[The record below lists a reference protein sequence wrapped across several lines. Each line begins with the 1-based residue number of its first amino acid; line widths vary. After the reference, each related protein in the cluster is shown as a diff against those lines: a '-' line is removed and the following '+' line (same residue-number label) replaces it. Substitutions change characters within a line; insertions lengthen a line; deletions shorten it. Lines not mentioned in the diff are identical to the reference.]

1 MAQESQFDSSGY
13 LERQLQTDFLDEFF
27 KILGWDVSNKNNL
40 SPIQR
45 EVLVEKGDTKGR
57 PDYTFR
63 IDGEDRFFVEAKAP
77 SKGTNHPEDI
87 FQAKTYGWNTSKVN
101 VVVLTDFK
109 SFKIYD
115 SSLKPDL
122 KKPKV
127 GLIFDISY
135 LTIAST
141 DFEKI
146 WFFSKNQVL
155 TGSLKRL
162 ISTDTSSRRARI
174 PVETAFLEEMYAWRE
189 KLAKNI
195 FKNNNEINVR
205 TLNDVV
211 QRILDRFIFI
221 RILEDRKIIESK
233 TLHEI
238 EDIWKESKHRDL
250 QPQLNAL
257 FKQLNDDFNGEIF
270 KEHPCETI
278 KYDSEVVAEII
289 EQLYFPVSPYNFA
302 VIPVEILGIMY
313 EKYLGKTIR
322 ITGKRIKIEEKPE
335 VRKAGGVYYTPKW
348 VVKHIVNNTVGNLI
362 RQKTPEE
369 IAQFKI
375 LDPACGSGSFL
386 IGALEKL
393 FEYHHSYYLNN
404 PKDVKRGTLFPAL
417 IFEKDSDGKE
427 SSRLSIEKKSEIL
440 RNNIFGVDL
449 DPQAVEITMMSLYI
463 KVLEGE
469 KALPHDKEFLPK
481 LTNNIKCGNSLVGF
495 DIYRQTTLVGTNEKE
510 KINAFEW
517 QSKLEG
523 FGKICTHNSGF
534 DVIIGNPPYIRI
546 QTMKEWAPREVEYFS
561 KKYQTAKMGNYD
573 IYVVFVEKAIDLLKN
588 GGLFGFILPNKF
600 FQAEYGQNLRLLISK
615 NKLLDQIINFTDQQV
630 FHEATTYTCLLFLSK
645 KEKTTFKYVE
655 IKKLENPDCQLLQI
669 SNPASAPNKTT
680 IMGEIYINE
689 LNEKP
694 WQFAL
699 GDERRLL
706 SKLNKMPY
714 KLESINERIYQ
725 GIVTGSDP
733 IFVVEKIG
741 KEDIGKTIEVY
752 SKSLDKKV
760 KIEKGLLKPL
770 LKGQEIKRYST
781 PAWKYYLLFPYLI
794 ESDKAKLIG
803 TSVMDKNYPNAWKY
817 LNDNKK
823 ALLARDRGKLKVEW
837 YAFGRTQ
844 NIDQFFMPKI
854 MTQVLAKRASFTL
867 DKKGIYY
874 FVGGGNAGGY
884 GVRVKPEFSLDLRYL
899 VAILNSKLLEYCLKK
914 ISTPF
919 RGGFYSYARRFIQ
932 QLPIYIPDPKN
943 NEELNKYNS
952 LIELTDRILELNKII
967 TSENNLAQQDS
978 VKREIIVY
986 EEQINRFVYDLYRI
1000 SPDEEKLIESEDAC

>member
-1 MAQESQFDSSGY
+1 MRNEIEELVKRFMAQENQFDSIGY

-77 SKGTNHPEDI
+77 SRGTEHPEDI

-101 VVVLTDFK
+101 VVILTDFK

-127 GLIFDISY
+127 GLIFDISHS
-135 LTIAST
+135 TITST
-141 DFEKI
+141 DFDKI
-146 WFFSKNQVL
+146 WIFSKNQVIA
-155 TGSLKRL
+155 GSLKRL
-162 ISTDTSSRRARI
+162 ISTDTSSRRVRI
-174 PVETAFLEEMYAWRE
+174 PVEVAFLEEMYTWRE

-195 FKNNNEINVR
+195 FKNNMEISVR

-211 QRILDRFIFI
+211 QRILDRFVFI

-233 TLHEI
+233 TLKEI
-238 EDIWKESKHRDL
+238 EEMWKESKHRDL

-257 FKQLNDDFNGEIF
+257 FRQLHDDFNGEIF

-278 KYDSEVVAEII
+278 KYDSDVIAEII

-348 VVKHIVNNTVGNLI
+348 VVKYIVDNTVGKLI
-362 RQKTPEE
+362 TQKTPEE
-369 IAQFKI
+369 IAQLKI

-393 FEYHHSYYLNN
+393 FELHHLYYSNN
-404 PKDVKRGTLFPAL
+404 PRDVKRGTLFPTL
-417 IFEKDSDGKE
+417 IFEKDSDGNE
-427 SSRLSIEKKSEIL
+427 ISRLSIEKKSEIL

-495 DIYRQTTLVGTNEKE
+495 DIFRQTTLVGTNEKE

-517 QSKLEG
+517 RSKLEG
-523 FGKICTHNSGF
+523 FGKIFADNSGF
-534 DVIIGNPPYIRI
+534 DAIIGNPPYVRI
-546 QTMKEWAPREVEYFS
+546 QTMKEWAPQEVEYFS
-561 KKYQTAKMGNYD
+561 EKYQTAKTGNYD

-600 FQAEYGQNLRLLISK
+600 FQAEYGLNLRLLISK
-615 NKLLDQIINFTDQQV
+615 NKLLNQIINFTDQQV
-630 FHEATTYTCLLFLSK
+630 FDEATTYTCLLFLSK
-645 KEKTTFKYVE
+645 KEKTAFKYVE
-655 IKKLENPDCQLLQI
+655 IKKLENPDYQLAQI
-669 SNPASAPNKTT
+669 SNPTSFNNKA
-680 IMGEIYINE
+680 IKIGEISINE

-699 GDERRLL
+699 GDESELL
-706 SKLNKMPY
+706 SKLNKLPY
-714 KLESINERIYQ
+714 KLESINERIFQ
-725 GIVTGSDP
+725 GIVTGADP
-733 IFVVEKIG
+733 IFIVEKLSS
-741 KEDIGKTIEVY
+741 EDTGKTVEVY
-752 SKSLDKKV
+752 SKLLNKKV
-760 KIEKGLLKPL
+760 KIENEKMNIENLK
-770 LKGQEIKRYST
+770 I
-781 PAWKYYLLFPYLI
+781 LF
-794 ESDKAKLIG
+794 
-803 TSVMDKNYPNAWKY
+803 
-817 LNDNKK
+817 
-823 ALLARDRGKLKVEW
+823 R
-837 YAFGRTQ
+837 
-844 NIDQFFMPKI
+844 PKI
-854 MTQVLAKRASFTL
+854 FILQSSFFNTL
-867 DKKGIYY
+867 
-874 FVGGGNAGGY
+874 
-884 GVRVKPEFSLDLRYL
+884 
-899 VAILNSKLLEYCLKK
+899 
-914 ISTPF
+914 
-919 RGGFYSYARRFIQ
+919 
-932 QLPIYIPDPKN
+932 
-943 NEELNKYNS
+943 
-952 LIELTDRILELNKII
+952 
-967 TSENNLAQQDS
+967 
-978 VKREIIVY
+978 
-986 EEQINRFVYDLYRI
+986 
-1000 SPDEEKLIESEDAC
+1000 